1 MSVGVVTM
9 SWMARVMVRMS
20 MSLMSMR
27 VLSWKTDVS
36 WVNWVS
42 VVSSYHTS
50 WNVSVRGF
58 WVNSRMTW
66 MTLVARMT
74 WVIRMTMDAW
84 MASMSRM
91 ALVAWMTWMTLVA
104 WMAWITL
111 DAWMAWMTCLYMLSL
126 MLTVL
131 LIETHFITD

>member
-42 VVSSYHTS
+42 VVSSDHTS

-66 MTLVARMT
+66 MTWM
-74 WVIRMTMDAW
+74 IRMTMDAW

-91 ALVAWMTWMTLVA
+91 ALDAWMTWMTWMTLVA

>member
-66 MTLVARMT
+66 MTLVARM
-74 WVIRMTMDAW
+74 
-84 MASMSRM
+84 
-91 ALVAWMTWMTLVA
+91 AWMTWMTLVA
-104 WMAWITL
+104 WMAWMAWMTLVAWMARMALVAWMARITL

-131 LIETHFITD
+131 LIETHLNY